1 MIIHGATPGNMIG
14 AFEPERRRRYDSEFS
29 TCPECGSRMH
39 HTAKL
44 CKTCH
49 YKAKT
54 KGLQVS
60 KKRQIRFDA
69 ALALGWTLGDIYGFD
84 SSEEYDPEKDK
95 LPSWEE
101 IVARDPVA
109 YIRWQFAMSDNET

>member
-49 YKAKT
+49 YREMSKP
-54 KGLQVS
+54 KGVS
-60 KKRQIRFDA
+60 QERRERFDM
-69 ALALGWTLGDIYGFD
+69 ALAAGWTLEELYKYDLEG
-84 SSEEYDPEKDK
+84 EYDPTRDK
-95 LPSWEE
+95 LPSRQE
-101 IVARDPVA
+101 IVDRM
-109 YIRWQFAMSDNET
+109 ITNWWGMSEEGNN